1 MKRYCITDSLDVVA
15 RAADTG
21 VDLIQIRAKQ
31 LGTRDLLRLVEQAIK
46 IAGPRVL
53 VNTRT
58 DVAMACS
65 AAGVHLPAD
74 SVSPRAIV
82 STGFLIAW
90 STHSLEELR
99 RAEREGADFAVF
111 GPVFDTPGKGPAL
124 GLIALRNAV
133 RSTCLPVFALGG
145 ITIDNAPLC
154 LEAGAAGVAGI
165 RLFL

>member
-15 RAADTG
+15 RATDAG
-21 VDLIQIRAKQ
+21 ADLIQIRAKQ
-31 LGTRDLLRLVEQAIK
+31 LGTRDLLRLVEQAIA

-58 DVAMACS
+58 DVALACG

-82 STGFLIAW
+82 PAGFLIAW
-90 STHSLEELR
+90 STHNVEELK
-99 RAEREGADFAVF
+99 RAERQGAAFAVF
-111 GPVFDTPGKGPAL
+111 GPVFDTPGKGSAL
-124 GLIALRNAV
+124 GLAALRDAV
-133 RSTCLPVFALGG
+133 LSTSLPVFALGG
-145 ITIDNAPLC
+145 VTAKNAPLC
-154 LEAGAAGVAGI
+154 IEAGAAGVAGI